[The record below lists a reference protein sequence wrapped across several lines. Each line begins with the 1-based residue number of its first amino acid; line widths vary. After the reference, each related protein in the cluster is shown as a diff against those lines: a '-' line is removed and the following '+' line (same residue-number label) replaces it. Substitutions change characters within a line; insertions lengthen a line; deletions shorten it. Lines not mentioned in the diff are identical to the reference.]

1 MHLMCYRISVIFTV
15 GAQKRVRLPNQ
26 VLLQRFALIIII
38 WLVMLTAWTTSQ
50 PPNVYA
56 IKSEDGLKFYDCDFG
71 PWGYAALGGKYQMY
85 GIGNGPRR
93 EENLFANNKG
103 TDSLRIRTV

>member
-1 MHLMCYRISVIFTV
+1 MNTFVDFVIHLMCYRISVIFTV

-85 GIGNGPRR
+85 DVKIDLGARKP
-93 EENLFANNKG
+93 
-103 TDSLRIRTV
+103 SL